1 MPPQSVRWQ
10 GPKTLLLQRRCAA
23 STIIVISLSAILL
36 AGCDSSGH
44 ERFGVD
50 GYWKGQIVGTAVGSQ
65 SPDADTRVSTR
76 PRRILLQLS
85 ETAGTVSGTFAQSS
99 DAIAFR
105 QLESGN
111 SRSVSTHQLTGTRDG
126 QKIRMS
132 FSNDAGGAFEV
143 DALVNEKSIA
153 GTYSV
158 TYGSPRPVA
167 GVTEKGR
174 FEIERY

>member
-1 MPPQSVRWQ
+1 MIAPLANRAGRTDRTALPEWQRCCPSVA
-10 GPKTLLLQRRCAA
+10 PVSPCA
-23 STIIVISLSAILL
+23 T
-36 AGCDSSGH
+36 SS
-44 ERFGVD
+44 
-50 GYWKGQIVGTAVGSQ
+50 
-65 SPDADTRVSTR
+65 TRVSTR

-85 ETAGTVSGTFAQSS
+85 ETAGKVSGTFAQSS

-111 SRSVSTHQLTGTRDG
+111 PRSVSTHQLTGTRDG

-158 TYGSPRPVA
+158 TYGSTKPVA